1 MKNCKLSGTTEKKI
15 FPIVEEIAIGRNS
28 ATDAR
33 SLDFDCS
40 TISPK
45 FYQQNFG
52 NLHFLNRI

>member
-45 FYQQNFG
+45 F
-52 NLHFLNRI
+52 